1 MSQRGRLSAAVG
13 AAIACVLACGAL
25 SAPAPAAPVVA
36 VMSDATS
43 STMLAATEVGDLTYQ
58 GCFKRPGGSATC
70 AGTNNGLAGAHAVAM
85 SPDGKSV
92 YATGHGDNTVSM
104 FTRDPATG
112 ALTPAGC
119 VTDADLFPGTAGC
132 TDFEEGMAE
141 PFGIAVSPDGLDVY
155 VAGQDDSAITHF
167 ERDPVTGNLTGAG
180 CIADTGDFAGCGGA
194 TQNGLEHPFSLV
206 VAPDGSAV
214 YVAGGRALVR
224 LVRNTTTG
232 ALSPGSCLMGTGD
245 SIGCGTQHD
254 GIGDLYDLAVSA
266 DGTSLHTVSRNGGAV
281 FSFSPGFGSAGCFY
295 DSDNAPI
302 GGCAATQGLAAA
314 RGVAV
319 SPDGKSAYVVSGAN
333 SALVP
338 FERGPTGVL
347 APVGCIG
354 DVGTAACPATAQG
367 LGSGVDVT
375 VSADNASVYAVTED
389 GGGAIVSFSRNTTT
403 GALTAR
409 GCISQVVDSA
419 GCPSDEE
426 GLFQPRGVIG
436 SPDAKSVYVSSFGQD
451 AIARFDRVAGA
462 VAPLPPNEVKVRT
475 KKVTCTGACRKVKV
489 KIVTPPKTGGRLAVC
504 YLDPAAKFCPGWK
517 GRASGDGRAAR
528 SALVKT
534 KFVNVTGGKVV
545 VKLKTTRRARAL
557 LAQKGFLK
565 LKLRIDFEPSGGVRS
580 SMKHKIRVTLV

>member
-1 MSQRGRLSAAVG
+1 MNQRGRSSTALSAAV
-13 AAIACVLACGAL
+13 ACVLAWATLSAL
-25 SAPAPAAPVVA
+25 APAPAAP
-36 VMSDATS
+36 
-43 STMLAATEVGDLTYQ
+43 AATAAAAEVGDLTYQ
-58 GCFKRPGGSATC
+58 GCLKRPGGSATC

-92 YATGHGDNTVSM
+92 YVTGHGANTVSM
-104 FTRDPATG
+104 FARDPATG

-155 VAGQDDSAITHF
+155 VAGRVDNAITHF

-194 TQNGLEHPFSLV
+194 TQAGLEHPFSLV

-214 YVAGGRALVR
+214 YVTGTRALVR
-224 LVRNTTTG
+224 LVRNTSTG
-232 ALSPGSCLMGTGD
+232 ALSPGSCVMATGD
-245 SIGCGTQHD
+245 SLGCGAQHD
-254 GIGDLYDLAVSA
+254 GLGDLYDVALSA
-266 DGTSLHTVSRNGGAV
+266 DGTSLHTVSRTAGALFG
-281 FSFSPGFGSAGCFY
+281 FSTPGFGSVGCFY
-295 DSDNAPI
+295 DTDNAPI
-302 GGCAATQGLAAA
+302 GGCAPTQGLAAA

-333 SALVP
+333 SALVR
-338 FERGPTGVL
+338 FDRTPTGVL

-354 DVGTAACPATAQG
+354 DVGTSACPATAQG

-389 GGGAIVSFSRNTTT
+389 GGGAIVSFGRDTTT
-403 GALTAR
+403 GALTAK
-409 GCISQVVDSA
+409 GCISQVVDAA
-419 GCPSDEE
+419 GCPADEE
-426 GLFQPRGVIG
+426 GLFQPRGVVG
-436 SPDAKSVYVSSFGQD
+436 SPDGKSVYLTSFGQD
-451 AIARFDRVAGA
+451 AIARFDRVAGS
-462 VAPLPPNEVKVRT
+462 VAPVPPNEVKVRT
-475 KKVTCTGACRKVKV
+475 KKAKCTGTCRVIKV

-517 GRASGDGRAAR
+517 GRMSGDGRAAR
-528 SALVKT
+528 PALVKT
-534 KFVNVTGGKVV
+534 KFVTVTGGKVA
-545 VKLKTTRRARAL
+545 VKLKTTKKARAL
-557 LAQKGFLK
+557 LAKKGFLK

-580 SMKHKIRVTLV
+580 TTKHKVKITLV